1 MKDLKVY
8 LEMKLFSLNI
18 RVCLK
23 NVNINTIASIPTKFD
38 SDTCFM
44 RHFRPECSPEFTF
57 QKNTHL
63 LFVY

>member
-18 RVCLK
+18 RVCPK

-38 SDTCFM
+38 SDTFY
-44 RHFRPECSPEFTF
+44 ET
-57 QKNTHL
+57 L
-63 LFVY
+63 